1 MNQPPSLW
9 ARRWWWAGL
18 VFGLLAGFLVARPWI
33 AAAVVDRW
41 WRQIDTDHPEKM
53 LDQVA
58 GAERWLGRQGE
69 LEWLRAEVYRRMGDS
84 VRLKKHV
91 DRAME
96 LGMKPER
103 AQMPF
108 WLRMAQ
114 EGSMEEPEQHL
125 ATMLQR
131 GWRNKG
137 AVYEPFLKG
146 YIGAWRLG
154 DGKRL
159 LDLWREQEP
168 GSPKIDYW
176 EAALKTVDYQIAP
189 ATDLFLQAVGKDPGY
204 HQARLKLAELLV
216 EQSKLPEAEEQFR
229 VLVQQRPD
237 DAQVLTGWAR
247 CLMNQGKSQEA
258 LEALSKVGEATV
270 SEAPLLF
277 LKSQAAFEAGEH
289 PQAAKWLE
297 ELCGRWPE
305 VAPYR
310 ELQARNFQSL
320 GDSAASEK
328 SFAIA
333 SASQAKQESINRLI
347 AQLDQDPANLQ
358 VRQQLGAMMMY
369 YLAPEAGS
377 AQLLSAL
384 RLEVA
389 QPEVHRLLVDYY
401 RRERNM
407 DATLLHQRWLERTQ
421 SGMAAPSPSEEQSN
435 PPTPIG
441 SGS

>member
-1 MNQPPSLW
+1 
-9 ARRWWWAGL
+9 L
-18 VFGLLAGFLVARPWI
+18 VFGLLAAFLVARPWI

-41 WRQIDTDHPEKM
+41 WRQIDADQPEKM
-53 LDQVA
+53 LDQIA
-58 GAERWLGRQGE
+58 GAERWLGRHGE
-69 LEWLRAEVYRRMGDS
+69 LEWLRAEVYRRTGDS

-103 AQMPF
+103 AKMPF

-114 EGSMEEPEQHL
+114 EGSMDEPEQHL

-131 GWRNKG
+131 GWRNKW

-154 DGKRL
+154 DGNRL
-159 LDLWREQEP
+159 LSLWREQEP
-168 GSPKIDYW
+168 DSPKIDYW

-189 ATDLFLQAVGKDPGY
+189 ATDLFFKAVAKDPSY

-229 VLVQQRPD
+229 LLVQQRPD
-237 DAQVLTGWAR
+237 DPQVLTGWAR

-258 LEALSKVGEATV
+258 LKALSKLGEATV

-289 PQAAKWLE
+289 QQAAKWLE

-320 GDSAASEK
+320 GETAASEK

-347 AQLDQDPANLQ
+347 AQLDQDPANLE
-358 VRQQLGAMMMY
+358 VRQQLGTMMMY
-369 YLAPEAGS
+369 FLSPEAGS

-401 RRERNM
+401 RRERNIE
-407 DATLLHQRWLERTQ
+407 ATLLHQRWLERTQ
-421 SGMAAPSPSEEQSN
+421 NGMTAPSPTEERSN
-435 PPTPIG
+435 LHNPIG